1 MTEQTYVSDGPV
13 DSEQAQQLREDM
25 VAALQAQGVLRSP
38 EVVAAIQAVP
48 RHVFGP
54 ADELESAY
62 ALRTVLHRTLDETGV
77 AVSMISAVDIQAM
90 MLEQAQISPGMR
102 VLEVGSGGYNAALL
116 AELVGPDGQVT
127 TVDIDPRVT
136 ERSVQYLARAGYER
150 VNVVL
155 ADADA
160 GVPEHAP
167 YDRIVVTTS
176 VADLPPSWIEQL
188 APEGRIVVPLRMRGI
203 TRVVV
208 LRREGAGLV
217 GVEYE
222 LAQFVPMRGAASPA
236 ERYLELAD
244 GVTLL
249 SDSDLPIDPDALRD
263 ALTQPRVEA
272 WGEVTGVERF
282 DGLHLWL
289 MVNEPMFGI
298 ITATKAAAEAG
309 LIAHAWP
316 LGLPTILDETGT
328 SFAYLSLR
336 RFDDGLRFGAM
347 GHGPRGQEMADRLVS
362 LIGSWD
368 ESNLDA
374 TIAVYPAGTPDDAI
388 STSGRARVVD
398 RLRNR
403 VAITWPTPQ
412 ES

>member
-1 MTEQTYVSDGPV
+1 MTEQTYVSDEPV
-13 DSEQAQQLREDM
+13 DSEQAQELREAM
-25 VAALQAQGVLRSP
+25 IAALQASGVLRSP
-38 EVVAAIQAVP
+38 EVTAALRAVP

-54 ADELESAY
+54 QDDLESAY

-77 AVSMISAVDIQAM
+77 AVSMISAVDVQAM
-90 MLEQAQISPGMR
+90 MLEQAKVAPGMR

-116 AELVGPDGQVT
+116 AELVGPEGQVT

-136 ERSVQYLARAGYER
+136 ERSVQYLARAGYEQ

-188 APEGRIVVPLRMRGI
+188 APDGRIVVPLRMRGI

-208 LRREGAGLV
+208 LHRQGAGLISDQ
-217 GVEYE
+217 YE
-222 LAQFVPMRGAASPA
+222 LAHFVPMRGAASPA
-236 ERYLELAD
+236 ERYLQLAD

-249 SDSDLPIDPDALRD
+249 IDSDLPIDPEALRG
-263 ALTQPRVEA
+263 ALAQPRVET

-289 MVNEPMFGI
+289 MVNAPMFGV
-298 ITATKAAAEAG
+298 ITATKAAAETG
-309 LIAHAWP
+309 TIAHAWP
-316 LGLPTILDETGT
+316 LGLPTILDETSS

-336 RFDDGLRFGAM
+336 RFDDGLRFGGL
-347 GHGPRGQEMADRLVS
+347 GHGPRGQEMADRLVA

-368 ESNLDA
+368 ETNVDA

-388 STSGRARVVD
+388 GTSGRTRVLD
-398 RLRNR
+398 RPRNR
-403 VAITWPTPQ
+403 VVITWPTPQ

>member
-1 MTEQTYVSDGPV
+1 MTEQTYVSEGPV
-13 DSEQAQQLREDM
+13 DSEQAQELREGM
-25 VAALQAQGVLRSP
+25 VNALQTQGVLRSP

-54 ADELESAY
+54 EDELESAY

-136 ERSVQYLARAGYER
+136 ERSVEYLARAGYER

-160 GVPEHAP
+160 GVSEHAP

-176 VADLPPSWIEQL
+176 VADLPPSWISQL
-188 APEGRIVVPLRMRGI
+188 APEGRIIVPLRMRGI

-249 SDSDLPIDPDALRD
+249 IDSDLPIDPGALRD
-263 ALTQPRVEA
+263 ALAQPRVEA
-272 WGEVTGVERF
+272 WGAVTGVERF

-298 ITATKAAAEAG
+298 ITATKGAAEAG

-316 LGLPTILDETGT
+316 LGLPTILDETGA

-336 RFDDGLRFGAM
+336 RFDDGLRFGAI
-347 GHGPRGQEMADRLVS
+347 GQGPRGQEMADRLVS

-388 STSGRARVVD
+388 STSSRARVLD
-398 RLRNR
+398 RPRTR

>member
-13 DSEQAQQLREDM
+13 DSEQARDLRDGM
-25 VAALQAQGVLRSP
+25 VAALQTQGVLHSP
-38 EVVAAIQAVP
+38 EVVAAIRTVP

-54 ADELESAY
+54 EDGLESAY

-77 AVSMISAVDIQAM
+77 AVSMISAVDIQAL
-90 MLEQAQISPGMR
+90 MLEQAQIGPGMR

-217 GVEYE
+217 GAEYE

-249 SDSDLPIDPDALRD
+249 IDSDLPIDPGALRGSL
-263 ALTQPRVEA
+263 AQPRVEA

-316 LGLPTILDETGT
+316 LGLPTVLDESGA

-347 GHGPRGQEMADRLVS
+347 GQGPRGQEMADRLVS

-388 STSGRARVVD
+388 SISGRVRVLD
-398 RLRNR
+398 RPRNR